1 MVATALHVRVLHA
14 GPPPPFS
21 LSPSSIS
28 SSSTGLTVTVPHV
41 VLPTHATPVRH
52 CQRETSN
59 TRIPPPDSLAAAPH
73 RSSPPPPPPPKPTAA
88 DSISNSR
95 TLSIEPCA
103 LCSPQ
108 NPPHLMS
115 SPITLLPPRAN
126 PRRHL
131 DARELHLAADDHH
144 HHHPSLPRSPPRR
157 LGRCRRRWARRG
169 EGSPPPCDRHRGSR
183 TLSAR
188 SS

>member
-28 SSSTGLTVTVPHV
+28 SSSTGLTVTV

-52 CQRETSN
+52 CQRETH
-59 TRIPPPDSLAAAPH
+59 IPPPDSLAAAPH

-103 LCSPQ
+103 LCSPPQ

-115 SPITLLPPRAN
+115 SSTITILLPPHAN